1 MDYYLPTYED
11 IEEMIEDWHPNYVSA
26 RRAKQHLN
34 RSRDNMASF
43 YARDCYDYLED
54 DDEMEYE
61 R

>member
-1 MDYYLPTYED
+1 MDLSFHYSFVLF
-11 IEEMIEDWHPNYVSA
+11 VFSA

-43 YARDCYDYLED
+43 YVCDHYDYLED
-54 DDEMEYE
+54 DNEMEYE

>member
-1 MDYYLPTYED
+1 MNDY
-11 IEEMIEDWHPNYVSA
+11 WRPNYVSA

-54 DDEMEYE
+54 DDEKEYE

>member
-11 IEEMIEDWHPNYVSA
+11 IEEMNYDWRPNYVSA
-26 RRAKQHLN
+26 RRAMQHLN

-43 YARDCYDYLED
+43 YARDCYDYIED

>member
-1 MDYYLPTYED
+1 MVLSFYYSFVLF
-11 IEEMIEDWHPNYVSA
+11 VFSA
-26 RRAKQHLN
+26 RRARQLLN

-43 YARDCYDYLED
+43 YVRDYYDYLED

>member
-1 MDYYLPTYED
+1 MDYYLPSYED
-11 IEEMIEDWHPNYVSA
+11 IEEMNDDWRPNYVSA

-34 RSRDNMASF
+34 RSRDNIVSF
-43 YARDCYDYLED
+43 YERGCYDYLED

>member
-11 IEEMIEDWHPNYVSA
+11 IEEMVEYWHPNYVSA
-26 RRAKQHLN
+26 RRAKQYLN

>member
-1 MDYYLPTYED
+1 MDYYLPSYED
-11 IEEMIEDWHPNYVSA
+11 IEEMVEDWRPNYVSA

-34 RSRDNMASF
+34 RSRDNIASF
-43 YARDCYDYLED
+43 YAQSCYDYIED

>member
-1 MDYYLPTYED
+1 MDYYLPSYED
-11 IEEMIEDWHPNYVSA
+11 IEEMVEDWCPNYVSA

-34 RSRDNMASF
+34 RSRDNIASF
-43 YARDCYDYLED
+43 YARGRYDYLED

>member
-1 MDYYLPTYED
+1 MDLSFYYSFVLF
-11 IEEMIEDWHPNYVSA
+11 VFSA

-34 RSRDNMASF
+34 RSLDNMASF
-43 YARDCYDYLED
+43 YVHDYHDYLED

>member
-1 MDYYLPTYED
+1 MNDYQ
-11 IEEMIEDWHPNYVSA
+11 HSNYVSA
-26 RRAKQHLN
+26 RRAKQYLN
-34 RSRDNMASF
+34 ISRDNIASF

>member
-1 MDYYLPTYED
+1 MNYYLPTYED
-11 IEEMIEDWHPNYVSA
+11 IEEMNAYWRPNYVSA
-26 RRAKQHLN
+26 RRAKQYLN
-34 RSRDNMASF
+34 ISRDNIASF